1 MCFVTQQQLTDTWRD
16 GEMRQRRDNYEGQ
29 QKNIMKTVHSVY
41 TEPGLQLEVFVCVVW
56 VVLQTQGRTEASVS
70 WNIRGNVKR
79 LNPLLLCDLTNSCTP
94 SKDKLL

>member
-1 MCFVTQQQLTDTWRD
+1 
-16 GEMRQRRDNYEGQ
+16 MRQRRDNYEGQ